1 MPCHILTQKML
12 IALANVQYIFSP
24 RFICRDF
31 TLYTKYHH
39 HSYITYTTS
48 PHGPRLCKQ
57 CALCTTGQTFILMAH
72 ASGSFPGRSGCS
84 VWKKYGLASIPLHHV
99 YSKAQS
105 AYGVGVL
112 FNKQYSKAQS
122 STLNSPFKP
131 CKFVEGQFTLSLAC
145 SSVMLPCFIKAY
157 AILPPNTMPFVMEP
171 YRRKKAPM
179 IKAKRHTHLLLLTC
193 NLLLLIQRLL
203 FPVLLQLR

>member
-1 MPCHILTQKML
+1 MCSLYNRADIYLNAPCIRL
-12 IALANVQYIFSP
+12 IPRPFRVLWHGMKLVQ
-24 RFICRDF
+24 
-31 TLYTKYHH
+31 
-39 HSYITYTTS
+39 
-48 PHGPRLCKQ
+48 
-57 CALCTTGQTFILMAH
+57 
-72 ASGSFPGRSGCS
+72 
-84 VWKKYGLASIPLHHV
+84 VWKKYGLASIPLHHA
-99 YSKAQS
+99 YNKAQS

-112 FNKQYSKAQS
+112 YNKQHSKTQS
-122 STLNSPFKP
+122 SILNSPFKP
-131 CKFVEGQFTLSLAC
+131 CQFVEGQLTLSLAF

-157 AILPPNTMPFVMEP
+157 AILPPNTIPFVMEP

>member
-1 MPCHILTQKML
+1 MCSLYNRADIYLNGPCIRL
-12 IALANVQYIFSP
+12 IPRPFRVLWHGMKLVQ
-24 RFICRDF
+24 
-31 TLYTKYHH
+31 
-39 HSYITYTTS
+39 
-48 PHGPRLCKQ
+48 
-57 CALCTTGQTFILMAH
+57 
-72 ASGSFPGRSGCS
+72 
-84 VWKKYGLASIPLHHV
+84 VWKKYGLASIPLHHA

-112 FNKQYSKAQS
+112 YNKQYWRIGTSRYSKAQS
-122 STLNSPFKP
+122 STLNSQFKP
-131 CKFVEGQFTLSLAC
+131 CKFVEGQLTLSLAF

-157 AILPPNTMPFVMEP
+157 AILPPNTIPFAMEP